1 MLSVQ
6 YPEIKY
12 LFVHLCVHT
21 APRDVDTRAA
31 SPKITLSFLHKSAS
45 FRAPRVRRRD
55 TGCERNEDLARC
67 FATDGL
73 FSSRSRNPSF
83 QKGARLLSTRS
94 STQNALKRPIQLGVV
109 PRLALAVARHRVR
122 AKRRFWNIFC
132 HGCALLVE
140 ISRSVAARGRT
151 TSAQKSWRKLGAEPG
166 RRGSEHPTSLISGK

>member
-12 LFVHLCVHT
+12 LFVHLYVHT

-31 SPKITLSFLHKSAS
+31 SPKITQLFLHKSAS
-45 FRAPRVRRRD
+45 FRASRVRRRD
-55 TGCERNEDLARC
+55 TRCARNEDLATC
-67 FATDGL
+67 FATDAL
-73 FSSRSRNPSF
+73 FSSRSRDPSL
-83 QKGARLLSTRS
+83 QKGARRLSTGS

-109 PRLALAVARHRVR
+109 PRLARAVARHRVR

-140 ISRSVAARGRT
+140 ISRSVSSERRTAAFDG
-151 TSAQKSWRKLGAEPG
+151 
-166 RRGSEHPTSLISGK
+166 